1 MRLVIAAVGRA
12 KEPAF
17 RALLDDYYGR
27 IRRYAQI
34 DEVEIRE
41 DREDRVEQA
50 FAKVLASAGARG
62 QFVVLDVKG
71 RNFSSE
77 QFAQKLGGVL
87 DTGSVPVFAIGGAEG
102 LPQSVRA
109 KAAWNISLGS
119 MTLPHRLARVILAEQ
134 VYRGFTILR
143 GEPYA
148 REG

>member
-27 IRRYAQI
+27 IKRYASL
-34 DEVEIRE
+34 DEIEIRE

-50 FAKVLASAGARG
+50 FAKTLASVGPRG

-71 RNFSSE
+71 KQFTSE
-77 QFAQKLGGVL
+77 AFAQKIGETL
-87 DTGSVPVFAIGGAEG
+87 DGSAIPVFAIGGAEG
-102 LPQSVRA
+102 LPESVR
-109 KAAWNISLGS
+109 KRAAWTISLGS

-134 VYRGFTILR
+134 VYRAFTILR

>member
-71 RNFSSE
+71 RSFSSE